1 MPTKATMKDVAREAG
16 VSIATVSYILNNR
29 QDQKI
34 TEATRKK
41 VLQMANLLGYTPN
54 PTAKSLA
61 MGRKNLI
68 GIVYRRRDD
77 TPSRS
82 QELFYF
88 LDLLVRGIA
97 AKGIDS
103 ILLPAGAHET
113 AMQRVESVITVDLGQ
128 AEFAALSDN
137 CYSPILAVDML
148 VNPDL
153 FFRIYSDLPRCM
165 GTPAPGT
172 LLIREPYG
180 NEPYND
186 FVSSLFP
193 ADQVLSPAECTPDRR
208 GNAPL
213 LILGAGLALSM
224 GPLDGAV
231 SVIASDPTGN
241 LLPPSY
247 QVLWNDV
254 AAKADRTVQYLQE
267 ALAGRF
273 DAPHDVPV

>member
-1 MPTKATMKDVAREAG
+1 MATKATMKDVAREAG

-61 MGRKNLI
+61 TGRKNLI

-77 TPSRS
+77 APNRN

-88 LDLLVRGIA
+88 LDLLVRGIT

-103 ILLPAGAHET
+103 VLLPAGAHET
-113 AMQRVESVITVDLGQ
+113 AMQRVESVITVDLDQ
-128 AEFAALSDN
+128 TEFAALSDN

-153 FFRIYSDLPRCM
+153 FFRIYSDLPKVM
-165 GTPAPGT
+165 GTPAPDT

-180 NEPYND
+180 NEPYNG

-193 ADQVLSPAECTPDRR
+193 AEQVLSPAEFTPERR
-208 GNAPL
+208 GDAPL

-224 GPLDGAV
+224 GPLEGDV
-231 SVIASDPTGN
+231 TVVASDPSGN
-241 LLPPSY
+241 RLPSAY
-247 QVLWNDV
+247 KVLWYDT
-254 AAKADRTVQYLQE
+254 AAKAERTVQYLME